1 MTAKDNK
8 RKRHANEFLRTSL
21 NSGRIAGTG
30 ILYDDYSEASYPSV
44 MTRTDYFPEKK
55 VGIPLTDEEKRFR
68 EEGGPVITY
77 RIEDLEGKK

>member
-1 MTAKDNK
+1 MKSNH
-8 RKRHANEFLRTSL
+8 KRHVNEFLRTSL
-21 NSGRIAGTG
+21 NSGRVAGTG
-30 ILYDDYSEASYPSV
+30 MLYDNYSETAYPSV

-77 RIEDLEGKK
+77 RIEDLQKK

>member
-1 MTAKDNK
+1 MKSK
-8 RKRHANEFLRTSL
+8 RKRHVNEFLRTSL

-30 ILYDDYSEASYPSV
+30 MLYDDYSETAYPSGI
-44 MTRTDYFPEKK
+44 MRTDYFPEYK
-55 VGIPLTDEEKRFR
+55 VGIPLTEEERRFR

>member
-1 MTAKDNK
+1 MKSNH
-8 RKRHANEFLRTSL
+8 KRHVNEFLRTSL
-21 NSGRIAGTG
+21 NSGRVAGTG
-30 ILYDDYSEASYPSV
+30 MLYDNYSETAYPSV

-77 RIEDLEGKK
+77 KIEDLQKK